1 MPWREDCV
9 MDKRLAFIADALSG
23 LFTMVDLCARYEISR
38 KTGYKWLA
46 RYAQEG
52 VSGLEDRSRAPH
64 VHGRATAPEIVAALL
79 ALKAD
84 RPSWGPRKLVK
95 RLGVLHP
102 DLDWPGHT
110 TAGDILQRAGLTQ
123 ARRIRR
129 RAAASQG
136 PLTTADRPNKVWAA
150 DHKGW
155 RRLGNGR
162 RLEPLTITDGMSR
175 FLIGLHATSGTG
187 AAEARPLFEQA
198 FETYGL
204 PDTLRTDNGSPF
216 ASAGVTGL
224 TQLSAWWIQLGIKVE
239 RIAPGKPQQNG
250 RHERFHLT
258 LMETMTTPAADAEAQ
273 QDRFDRFR
281 AIYNLERPHEA
292 LDQAPPAS
300 LYKRSLRAMP
310 KHLPEPDYPPEA
322 AVRMVRP
329 NGEIKWAGDLVYI
342 SEAITG
348 QPVAVEENEAG
359 DAIVRYFDVP
369 LGCLDRRTKKLRRI
383 SQLASPDNPT
393 NAET

>member
-1 MPWREDCV
+1 
-9 MDKRLAFIADALSG
+9 MDNRLAFIADALSG

-38 KTGYKWLA
+38 KTGYKWLL
-46 RYAQEG
+46 RYEQEG
-52 VSGLEDRSRAPH
+52 VSGLMDRSRAPH

-79 ALKAD
+79 ALKAE
-84 RPSWGPRKLVK
+84 RPRWGPRKLVA
-95 RLGVLHP
+95 RLGWLHP
-102 DLDWPGHT
+102 ELDWPGHT
-110 TAGDILQRAGLTQ
+110 AAGAILKRAGLTE
-123 ARRIRR
+123 ARRPRR
-129 RAAASQG
+129 KAPPSLG
-136 PLTTADRPNKVWAA
+136 PLTLADQPNRVWAA

-155 RRLGNGR
+155 VRLGNGR

-175 FLIGLHATSGTG
+175 FLISLQATSGTTS
-187 AAEARPLFEQA
+187 AEAKPLFERA
-198 FETYGL
+198 FEIYGL

-224 TQLSAWWIQLGIKVE
+224 TQLSAWWIRLGIKVE

-250 RHERFHLT
+250 RHERFHAT
-258 LMETMTTPAADAEAQ
+258 LMETMTVPAADAAAQ
-273 QDRFDRFR
+273 QARFDTFR
-281 AIYNLERPHEA
+281 AIYNIERPHEA
-292 LDQAPPAS
+292 LGQAPPAS
-300 LYKRSLRAMP
+300 VYRRSARAMP

-348 QPVAVEENEAG
+348 QPVAIEENDAG

-369 LGCLDRRTKKLRRI
+369 LGYIDRRTRKLRRNGQAPP
-383 SQLASPDNPT
+383 QLATPNTEP
-393 NAET
+393 AG